1 VWLLAIVVRIIYV
14 GIASLWFQVEY
25 PEFHGVIQGIR
36 VVYQDFQAA
45 AQEFQAV
52 FKDFQ
57 AACHDFWKAVVEK
70 LGHSYRWLPP

>member
-45 AQEFQAV
+45 AQEF
-52 FKDFQ
+52 
-57 AACHDFWKAVVEK
+57 
-70 LGHSYRWLPP
+70 